1 VYISRGRKDVNI
13 GVLRS
18 IATWVTRM
26 LRMFGLAE
34 GSAAGI
40 SGAIGWGRASSA
52 NGENLLVDVSNNTD
66 LLAEKKLQQWILTAF
81 LFSVTLSSCRT

>member
-1 VYISRGRKDVNI
+1 VNI

-18 IATWVTRM
+18 IAAWVTRM

-34 GSAAGI
+34 GSAASV

-52 NGENLLVDVSNNTD
+52 NGENLLVDVGNNTNPPT
-66 LLAEKKLQQWILTAF
+66 KKKPQRRILTARR
-81 LFSVTLSSCRT
+81 TLSF